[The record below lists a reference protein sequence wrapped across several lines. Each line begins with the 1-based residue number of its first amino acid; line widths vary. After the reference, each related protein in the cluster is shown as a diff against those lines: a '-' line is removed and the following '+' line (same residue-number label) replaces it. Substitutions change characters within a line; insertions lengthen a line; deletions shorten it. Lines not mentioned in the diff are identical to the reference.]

1 MNQTTTKKE
10 NKTDKNKQT
19 KKWVLLGVGLTATG
33 IAGYFGWQYY
43 QKSKANQKPTTF
55 TPPADPVPEYKPTN
69 NTYSEPTNNNSSS
82 KSNQGN
88 TTYQNT
94 KDIIDNVNTIY
105 NSIPKKDKSAFPLK
119 KGSKGDKVRQLQN
132 ALIAQHGA
140 SILPKY
146 GADGDFGSEMAN
158 ALKKLNYPT
167 KITESLFNV
176 ITSSNGANTNSL
188 AKQLIMALSKHDF
201 VKTISL
207 LKQIQSVSEYTS
219 ISEEFKTMRV
229 NGGVRQTLVNGALNA
244 FLDSKQKQSI
254 RLEFL
259 RMGLKF
265 DGKKWTL
272 SGLDGMNPQ
281 LVKTIRGTRV
291 WLNSETSLTVPP
303 NMILGRALA
312 EKLDY
317 TLFENKGHHFIVPT
331 KDIIQ
336 HK

>member
-1 MNQTTTKKE
+1 MNQTTNKKV
-10 NKTDKNKQT
+10 NKADKNKQV
-19 KKWVLLGVGLTATG
+19 KKLVLLGVGLTATG
-33 IAGYFGWQYY
+33 IAGYFGWQFYK
-43 QKSKANQKPTTF
+43 KSKDKANQKPTSF
-55 TPPADPVPEYKPTN
+55 TPPADPIPEYKPSNTN
-69 NTYSEPTNNNSSS
+69 YNEPNSNTT

-88 TTYQNT
+88 STYQNT

-105 NSIPKKDKSAFPLK
+105 NTIPKSKKEFPLK
-119 KGSKGDKVRQLQN
+119 RGSKGDKVRQLQN

-146 GADGDFGSEMAN
+146 GADGDFGTELGN
-158 ALKKLNYPT
+158 ALKKLGYPS

-188 AKQLIMALSKHDF
+188 AKQLIQALSKHDF
-201 VKTISL
+201 PKTISL
-207 LKQIQSVSEYTS
+207 LKQIQTVNEYTS

-272 SGLDGMNPQ
+272 SGLNGTIPTV
-281 LVKTIRGTRV
+281 VKTIRGTRV
-291 WLNSETSLTVPP
+291 WLNSETSMTVPP
-303 NMILGRALA
+303 NVILGRALA

-331 KDIIQ
+331 KDIFK